1 MELCSLLIITIK
13 VQIDRDRETRNE
25 KERNLEFSIKKIARK
40 IKNLVIKEGLGN
52 RENRPIEATF

>member
-25 KERNLEFSIKKIARK
+25 KERNLELSIKKIARK
-40 IKNLVIKEGLGN
+40 IKNFVIKEGLGN

>member
-13 VQIDRDRETRNE
+13 VQIDRDREMRNE
-25 KERNLEFSIKKIARK
+25 KERNLEFSIQKIARK

>member
-40 IKNLVIKEGLGN
+40 IKNFVIKEDLGN